1 MLYGQDRMG
10 IREVFFRAWQ
20 DYQQQLP
27 LEGIAKLI
35 VAVVINHPEY
45 HASLENREQYQDKDY
60 TPEHGET
67 NPFLHMGMHITLE
80 EQITTNS
87 PTGIQHLYQQIRQ
100 HTGDEHQAQHQMM
113 DCLGGT
119 LWQAQQ
125 DNKQPDEPTYLQ
137 CLQKLVKKA

>member
-1 MLYGQDRMG
+1 MLYGQDRIG

-27 LEGIAKLI
+27 LEGIAKVI

-45 HASLENREQYQDKDY
+45 HASLENREQNQDKDY

-80 EQITTNS
+80 EQIASNR
-87 PTGIQHLYQQIRQ
+87 PIGIQNIYQQIQRSI
-100 HTGDEHQAQHQMM
+100 GDTHKAQHRMM
-113 DCLGGT
+113 DCLGET
-119 LWQAQQ
+119 LWQAQRE
-125 DNKQPDEPTYLQ
+125 NRQPDEQAYLQ
-137 CLQKLVKKA
+137 CLQKLVKKD

>member
-1 MLYGQDRMG
+1 VLYGRDRID

-20 DYQQQLP
+20 DYRKQLP

-35 VAVVINHPEY
+35 VAVAINHPEY
-45 HASLENREQYQDKDY
+45 RASLENREQYQDKDY

-80 EQITTNS
+80 EQIATDK
-87 PTGIQHLYQQIRQ
+87 PVGIQRLYQQIRQ
-100 HTGDEHQAQHQMM
+100 RLNDEHEAQHAMM
-113 DCLGGT
+113 DCLGDI

-125 DNKQPDEPTYLQ
+125 ENKPPDEQVYLQ
-137 CLQKLVKKA
+137 CLQELLKKA